1 MNRKI
6 IWGIPIGMVVVGL
19 LIVLLSYAQPS
30 YPAQVLSVG
39 NKSYTPARNRGR
51 SRSSAVYREEMEV
64 SYGDGQIATVTFSHT
79 NQNKLPK
86 AGDEIRVTPWFS
98 GMVTH
103 PNRTLVAIG
112 GTSAG
117 IGGFFIVT
125 FLLTKWSLAR
135 DEKRKEREELMK
147 HGKGPG
153 RNPEQ

>member
-6 IWGIPIGMVVVGL
+6 IWGIPIGMVIVGL
-19 LIVLLSYAQPS
+19 LIVLFSYVQPS

-51 SRSSAVYREEMEV
+51 SRSSAVYREELAV
-64 SYGDGQIATVTFSHT
+64 SYGEGQIATVTFSHT

-103 PNRTLVAIG
+103 PNRTLVGIG
-112 GTSAG
+112 GTSAV
-117 IGGFFIVT
+117 IGGFFLVT

-135 DEKRKEREELMK
+135 DRKRQ
-147 HGKGPG
+147 G
-153 RNPEQ
+153 RAKRITG

>member
-6 IWGIPIGMVVVGL
+6 IWGIPIGMVIVGL
-19 LIVLLSYAQPS
+19 LIVLISYVQLSYSAE
-30 YPAQVLSVG
+30 VLSVG
-39 NKSYTPARNRGR
+39 ERSYTPAKRSAR
-51 SRSSAVYREEMEV
+51 SRSSAVYREELEV
-64 SYGDGQIATVTFSHT
+64 SYGDGQTATVLFSTIHP
-79 NQNKLPK
+79 NDMPK
-86 AGDEIRVTPWFS
+86 AGDKVQISPWFS
-98 GMVTH
+98 GMVIH

-147 HGKGPG
+147 HGRGP
-153 RNPEQ
+153 RKSPEE

>member
-19 LIVLLSYAQPS
+19 LIVLLSYVQPS
-30 YPAQVLSVG
+30 YPALVLSVG
-39 NKSYTPARNRGR
+39 KRSYTPARNRGR
-51 SRSSAVYREEMEV
+51 SHSSAVYREELEV
-64 SYGDGQIATVTFSHT
+64 SYGDGQTATVTFSHT

-86 AGDEIRVTPWFS
+86 AGDEIRVAPWFS
-98 GMVTH
+98 GMVIH

-117 IGGFFIVT
+117 IGGFFIFT

-135 DEKRKEREELMK
+135 DEKRKEREMLMRR
-147 HGKGPG
+147 GKGP
-153 RNPEQ
+153 RKSPEE